1 MRKAFYFLPLLFIT
15 LLSTAIAALAACL
28 LLKAEFIP
36 GRQPYSYD
44 VKTHELTI
52 DIKVKVLHK
61 DQTITSK
68 PLKTK
73 IPVDISGALDWSA
86 ATLLIDAAIQQ
97 EMKIKAQELCKENNC
112 NK

>member
-15 LLSTAIAALAACL
+15 LLGTAIAAIAACL
-28 LLKAEFIP
+28 LPKAEFIP

-86 ATLLIDAAIQQ
+86 ATVLIDAAIQQ
-97 EMKIKAQELCKENNC
+97 EMKIKAQELCKENSC

>member
-15 LLSTAIAALAACL
+15 LLGTAIAAIAACL

-86 ATLLIDAAIQQ
+86 ATVLIDAAIQQ
-97 EMKIKAQELCKENNC
+97 EMKIKAQESCKENNC